1 MRQERIVE
9 LSIGFIGLGEAG
21 SAIARGLVDAGAGT
35 VRAYDIAVE
44 SPARRRELESRAE
57 SAGVVLCPG
66 LAALAGQ
73 SRILMCTVVGSVA
86 VDVAESVCPFLT
98 PDHVYLD
105 LNSVS
110 PEKKRRIA
118 AVIGAAGGRFI
129 EAAVMTNVPK
139 FGHRVPM
146 LLCGDA
152 APELIGKLAP
162 LGMVLEDF
170 GAEIGRASAAKMFR
184 SLVVKGMEAL
194 LLEATMAAARYD
206 VAKEVLDYVTMGYAG
221 LDWNAL
227 ADNLLTRTALHGT
240 RRAHELLEVAETLED
255 MGIEPLMAS
264 AGAERIR
271 RAADAGLEARFRE
284 RPPEN
289 YLQVVKAIDAA
300 GTANR

>member
-1 MRQERIVE
+1 ME

-44 SPARRRELESRAE
+44 SPARRRELESRAK

-66 LAALAGQ
+66 LEALAGE

-86 VDVAESVCPFLT
+86 VDVAASICPFLT
-98 PDHVYLD
+98 PNHVYLD

-118 AVIGAAGGRFI
+118 AVIGAAGAGFV
-129 EAAVMTNVPK
+129 EAAIMTNVPK

-152 APELIGKLAP
+152 ASELIGKLAP

-206 VAKEVLDYVTMGYAG
+206 VAREVLDYVTMGYAG

-240 RRAHELLEVAETLED
+240 RRAHELVEVAETLED

-284 RPPEN
+284 HPPEN
-289 YLQVVKAIDAA
+289 YLQVVKAIESA

>member
-1 MRQERIVE
+1 ME

-289 YLQVVKAIDAA
+289 YLQVVKAIEAA

>member
-1 MRQERIVE
+1 ME
-9 LSIGFIGLGEAG
+9 LRIGFIGLGEAG
-21 SAIARGLVDAGAGT
+21 TAIARGLVEAGAGA
-35 VRAYDIAVE
+35 VHAYDVAVE
-44 SPARRRELESRAE
+44 TPARRRELESRAE
-57 SAGVVLCPG
+57 SAGVVLSPD
-66 LAALAGQ
+66 LEALAGE

-110 PEKKRRIA
+110 PQKKRRIA
-118 AVIGAAGGRFI
+118 AVIEAAGARFV

-139 FGHRVPM
+139 FGHCVPM
-146 LLCGDA
+146 LLCGEA

-194 LLEATMAAARYD
+194 LLEATMAASRFD

-240 RRAHELLEVAETLED
+240 RRAHELEEVAETLED
-255 MGIEPLMAS
+255 MGIDPLMAR

-271 RAADAGLEARFRE
+271 RAAAAGLEAHFRAH
-284 RPPEN
+284 PPEN
-289 YLQVVKAIDAA
+289 YLQVVKAIESA
-300 GTANR
+300 GTENG

>member
-289 YLQVVKAIDAA
+289 YLQVVKAIEAA